1 MTEKLLPGLISLDF
15 CSSIQ
20 VVGTE
25 LGIDPSWAINDSSC
39 WWWYD
44 DYLFG
49 THQYLKAFKTH
60 LLTAAS
66 SSVTLLKHDNE
77 SQDNESQDH
86 NQIEHLWDIVKWE
99 TGVMDVLL
107 KNVHQQNPR
116 NVSNTC
122 YAE

>member
-1 MTEKLLPGLISLDF
+1 MMIIFLGRIS
-15 CSSIQ
+15 
-20 VVGTE
+20 T
-25 LGIDPSWAINDSSC
+25 
-39 WWWYD
+39 
-44 DYLFG
+44 
-49 THQYLKAFKTH
+49 LKPLRH

-77 SQDNESQDH
+77 LIIFKWPPQSQDH

-116 NVSNTC
+116 NVSKTC